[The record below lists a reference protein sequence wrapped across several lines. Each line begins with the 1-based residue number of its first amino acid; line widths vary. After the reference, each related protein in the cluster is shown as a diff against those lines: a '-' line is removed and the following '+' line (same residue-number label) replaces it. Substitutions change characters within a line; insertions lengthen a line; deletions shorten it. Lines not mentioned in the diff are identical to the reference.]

1 MRPLFILLI
10 YYLAAGK
17 DRHMGSYSHR
27 GLRPNEWKLQV
38 IIVMKVIETMH
49 ESRKSDNTR
58 VGSTPTLPAFKKN
71 KPL

>member
-38 IIVMKVIETMH
+38 IIVMKVIETMLKVV
-49 ESRKSDNTR
+49 ER
-58 VGSTPTLPAFKKN
+58 VN
-71 KPL
+71 KPWDSQDHA

>member
-27 GLRPNEWKLQV
+27 VLRPNEWKLQV
-38 IIVMKVIETMH
+38 IIVMKVIETMLKVV
-49 ESRKSDNTR
+49 ER
-58 VGSTPTLPAFKKN
+58 VN
-71 KPL
+71 KPWDSQDHA